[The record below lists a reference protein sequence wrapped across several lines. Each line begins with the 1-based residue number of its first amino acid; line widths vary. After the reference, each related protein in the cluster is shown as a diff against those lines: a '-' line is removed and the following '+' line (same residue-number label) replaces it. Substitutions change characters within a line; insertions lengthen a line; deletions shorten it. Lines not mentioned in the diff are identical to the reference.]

1 MILIKEVYAPFLSD
15 SINKAWVKEAAIQ
28 RNGIDIVIPNVSALA
43 SGTNLPDSALLL
55 NSALSWLRQSPS
67 SAVVLIS
74 SASGREVDMFVEPY
88 GVQFYISSS
97 L

>member
-1 MILIKEVYAPFLSD
+1 MILIKGVYAPFLSD
-15 SINKAWVKEAAIQ
+15 SINKVWVKEAAIQ
-28 RNGIDIVIPNVSALA
+28 MNGIDIVIPNVSALTG
-43 SGTNLPDSALLL
+43 GTDLPNSALLL
-55 NSALSWLRQSPS
+55 NAALSWLRQSPS

-74 SASGREVDMFVEPY
+74 SASGREVNMFAEPY